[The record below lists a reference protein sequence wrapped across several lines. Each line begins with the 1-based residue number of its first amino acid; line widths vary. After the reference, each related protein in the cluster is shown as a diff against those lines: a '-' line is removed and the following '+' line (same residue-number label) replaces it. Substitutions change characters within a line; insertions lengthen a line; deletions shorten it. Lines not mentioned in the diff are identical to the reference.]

1 VTRIVVK
8 LGGAVARDSVS
19 YPLALA
25 DQGHEVCV
33 VHGAGPQI
41 SLEMAKRGIEVTF
54 VHGRRVTTPE
64 ALVVVR
70 EALEQVNKHLVEAL
84 GDRAVG
90 LMGDEIGL
98 EAEQI
103 PELGLVGNPLP
114 SAPPAVVEALSAGR
128 LPVVAPLARGPLN
141 VNADEAAAMLAVGI
155 QAEHVH
161 FVTDVPGLLM
171 GDEVVASIH
180 ADQAEELLASGELK
194 GGIIPKLAAAI
205 HAARQGV
212 VAEIGETAVI
222 A

>member
-1 VTRIVVK
+1 MTRIVVK

-25 DQGHEVCV
+25 DQGHEVCI

-64 ALVVVR
+64 ALLVVR
-70 EALEQVNKHLVEAL
+70 EALEQVNRHLVEAI
-84 GDRAVG
+84 GERAVG

-98 EAEQI
+98 EAEQV
-103 PELGLVGNPLP
+103 PELGLVGNPQP
-114 SAPPAVVEALSAGR
+114 STPPAVLEALSAGR

-155 QAEHVH
+155 GAERVH
-161 FVTDVPGLLM
+161 FVTDVPGLLI
-171 GDEVVASIH
+171 GADVVASIH
-180 ADQAEELLASGELK
+180 ADEAEQMLASGQLQ
-194 GGIIPKLAAAI
+194 GGIIPKLTAAV

>member
-1 VTRIVVK
+1 MTRIVVK

-25 DQGHEVCV
+25 DQGHEVCI

-64 ALVVVR
+64 ALLVVR
-70 EALEQVNKHLVEAL
+70 EALEQVNRHLVEAI

-98 EAEQI
+98 EAEQV
-103 PELGLVGNPLP
+103 PELGLVGNPQP
-114 SAPPAVVEALSAGR
+114 STPPAVLEALSAGR

-155 QAEHVH
+155 GAERVH
-161 FVTDVPGLLM
+161 FVTDVPGLLI
-171 GDEVVASIH
+171 GADVVASIH
-180 ADQAEELLASGELK
+180 ADEAEQMLASGELQ
-194 GGIIPKLAAAI
+194 GGIIPKLTAAV